1 MAISGIV
8 VKPGTLT
15 EVRWHGRAG
24 QGVVTASKLLA
35 ESALARGLYFQA
47 FPEYGPEREGAP
59 IQAFTRLATEPI
71 RLHSGVTNPQIV
83 VVFDSTLLKTV
94 DVAEGL
100 DEDGYLIVNSP
111 SAPAEVRA
119 SLNLKSGK
127 IFTVDATKIARET
140 IGRPIPNTPILGA
153 LLRILSIMAIDEF
166 LEQLKESMGKKFS
179 TEIVEGNAQAAA
191 RAYEEVKGEG

>member
-1 MAISGIV
+1 MAIVENVIR
-8 VKPGTLT
+8 PGTLT

-35 ESALARGLYFQA
+35 ESAMARGLYFQA

-59 IQAFTRLATEPI
+59 IQAFTRLSPEPI
-71 RLHSGVTNPQIV
+71 RLHSGVTDPEIV
-83 VVFDSTLLKTV
+83 VVFDATLLKTV

-100 DEDGYLIVNSP
+100 GEEGIMIVNSP
-111 SAPAEVRA
+111 QAPADIRA
-119 SLNLKSGK
+119 ALSLKSGK

-153 LLRILSIMAIDEF
+153 LLRITGMIALEDF
-166 LEQLKESMGKKFS
+166 LGHLRKSMGKKFS
-179 TEIVEGNAQAAA
+179 DQIVEGNAQAAE
-191 RAYEEVKGEG
+191 RAYQEVQAE